1 MIFRTL
7 LLIFI
12 ISSSLVL
19 VTSCGNN
26 KDFQLPQNV
35 ELTDGNIINPLYINN
50 ILGNPNRT
58 EFIWSDSLLKKCE
71 ITKIT
76 ISNVDGE
83 DTKKVFKEFIYSI
96 DKHGN
101 LNQYLFFDY
110 DQSKSAY
117 SKSTVF
123 SSKNHEVDSIEV
135 HKFLGID
142 SKNKLIIERS
152 ENSTTY
158 QYEKGLG
165 KYDQVIYYYTK
176 DKSLEMIVR
185 KIGDVMTSIDFIV
198 QENTPMS
205 TLKKMIH
212 KVSKD
217 NTEIELAQKN
227 VIYIKKNKPTSA
239 YSINVDWAQQDL
251 IQEWEYDG
259 LGNLLIYKEY
269 VNKSIIKEIQLTY
282 SSDNLLRSFIFNKEL
297 YSIKYN

>member
-117 SKSTVF
+117 SKSIVF

-198 QENTPMS
+198 QENTAMS

-217 NTEIELAQKN
+217 KTEIELAQKN